1 MAGAGERLIVT
12 PFHPLSILAL
22 GIFLI
27 AYLLVMLEEV
37 IELKKSKPVL
47 LASGMIWLLVGVM
60 AMQGGTSAEA
70 AKAARE
76 SIMDYGELLLFLL
89 VSITYVYVLEER
101 RVFEALRGR
110 LASAGY
116 SFRQLYWILGLSTF
130 ALSIVLA
137 NMTTAL
143 VMGAVALGLGRGNA
157 KFVTLACINIVVASN
172 AGGAFCPFGDV
183 TSLMIWQAGKLAFLP
198 FFKLFVPALLSWLI
212 PAALMAL
219 ALPKRGPEAKAERVS
234 TKPGATAVVLLFAAT
249 IIISVLMNML
259 LGLPPVAGMV
269 LGLGL
274 LQGLA
279 YFTQRRKDDLV
290 LDSFREMQ
298 RIEWDTLLFFFG
310 IMFSMGGLAHLG
322 WLALANNALYA
333 GLSPTLANI
342 FVGPLSAVLDNVP
355 LVYAVLQMNPQ
366 MGEGQWLLLALSAG
380 VGGSMLSIGS
390 SAGIALM
397 GLAGKD
403 YTFGKHL
410 RWLPAIA
417 LGFVASVATHLMLS

>member
-1 MAGAGERLIVT
+1 MGCQPGKVSRLPSALVSRLTPEPGDHPDDIHGSSIQELLKVCTRQANVPTAAEIKT
-12 PFHPLSILAL
+12 PFTTQQKLTVIIILIWIIGVL
-22 GIFLI
+22 IFKLN
-27 AYLLVMLEEV
+27 
-37 IELKKSKPVL
+37 
-47 LASGMIWLLVGVM
+47 
-60 AMQGGTSAEA
+60 
-70 AKAARE
+70 
-76 SIMDYGELLLFLL
+76 
-89 VSITYVYVLEER
+89 
-101 RVFEALRGR
+101 
-110 LASAGY
+110 
-116 SFRQLYWILGLSTF
+116 LGLSTF
-130 ALSIVLA
+130 ALSVVLA

-212 PAALMAL
+212 PAALMTL
-219 ALPKRGPEAKAERVS
+219 ALPKGGPESRAERVS

-310 IMFSMGGLAHLG
+310 IMFSIGGLAHLG

-366 MGEGQWLLLALSAG
+366 MDESQWLLLALSAG

-417 LGFVASVATHLMLS
+417 LGFAASVIAHFALTVGLGG

>member
-1 MAGAGERLIVT
+1 MTFSL
-12 PFHPLSILAL
+12 LSILAL
-22 GIFLI
+22 VTFIC
-27 AYLLVMLEEV
+27 AYGLVMLEEV
-37 IELKKSKPVL
+37 IELKKSKPVV
-47 LASGMIWLLVGVM
+47 LASGIIWLLVGIL
-60 AMQGGTSAEA
+60 AAQNGASAEA

-76 SIMDYGELLLFLL
+76 SIMNYGELLLFLL
-89 VSITYVYVLEER
+89 VSITYVNVLEER
-101 RVFEALRGR
+101 RVFEALRAR
-110 LASAGY
+110 LVGAGF
-116 SFRQLYWILGLSTF
+116 SFRRLYWILGLCTF
-130 ALSIVLA
+130 ALSVVLA

-143 VMGAVALGLGRGNA
+143 AMGAVALGLGRGNA
-157 KFVTLACINIVVASN
+157 KFLTLACINIVVASN

-183 TSLMIWQAGKLAFLP
+183 TSLMIWQAGRLGFLA
-198 FFKLFVPALLSWLI
+198 FFKLFIPALLSWLV

-219 ALPKRGPEAKAERVS
+219 ALPSGGPAVHAARAS
-234 TKPGATAVVLLFAAT
+234 LKPGAMAVVVLFAAT
-249 IIISVLMNML
+249 IFISVLMNTL

-274 LQGLA
+274 LQALA
-279 YFTQRRKDDLV
+279 WFTQRRKDDLV

-310 IMFSMGGLAHLG
+310 IMFSISGLAHLG
-322 WLALANNALYA
+322 WLALANTALYA
-333 GLSPTLANI
+333 GLPPTVANI
-342 FVGPLSAVLDNVP
+342 LVGPLSAVLDNVP

-366 MGEGQWLLLALSAG
+366 MGESQWLLLALTAG

-417 LGFVASVATHLMLS
+417 LGFAAAVGAQLALN